1 MVPGMSTVRPPTR
14 IALRRWIDDAAVF
27 PPGEAPVA
35 VAWRAHLE
43 LLDGGYGDLV
53 GPLLVGVGHVAELTE
68 VATAHLRGCEPDVDV
83 SVVAR
88 AGTPVPDLLD
98 AVRRVAEA
106 RVPQL
111 RLWGVEVAHEG
122 TDDWREALS
131 LGRPLAVE
139 LPRVGHEPA
148 MADLGRARAEG
159 HPVLAKLRTQATAQ
173 AAPPSAQE
181 LSAFLMTAREHGLP
195 VKLTGGLHHAL
206 PTEVDGHHEHG
217 CLNVL
222 VAAARVA
229 AGADLDEV
237 VAVLD
242 ERDHEPLVAEVLGWS
257 REQIDLPREVVSSFG
272 CCGVLDPI
280 RDLVWLGLLPEAAP
294 STVPDPTG

>member
-1 MVPGMSTVRPPTR
+1 MSTVRPPPR

-35 VAWRAHLE
+35 VAWRRHLE

-68 VATAHLRGCEPDVDV
+68 VAAAHPRGREPDVDV

-98 AVRRVAEA
+98 AVHRVVGAG
-106 RVPQL
+106 VPL
-111 RLWGVEVAHEG
+111 LGLWGVELAHDG
-122 TDDWREALS
+122 TDGWREALTF
-131 LGRPLAVE
+131 GRPLAVE
-139 LPRVGHEPA
+139 LPRVGHKPA

-159 HPVLAKLRTQATAQ
+159 CTVLAKLRTQATAQ
-173 AAPPSAQE
+173 AAPPSAEE
-181 LSAFLMTAREHGLP
+181 LAAFLVTAHEHGLP

-229 AGADLDEV
+229 AGADLDEA
-237 VAVLD
+237 VAVLG

-257 REQIDLPREVVSSFG
+257 GEQMQVTREVVSSFG

-280 RDLVWLGLLPEAAP
+280 RDLVSLGLLPEASP
-294 STVPDPTG
+294 GPRLNRMMP